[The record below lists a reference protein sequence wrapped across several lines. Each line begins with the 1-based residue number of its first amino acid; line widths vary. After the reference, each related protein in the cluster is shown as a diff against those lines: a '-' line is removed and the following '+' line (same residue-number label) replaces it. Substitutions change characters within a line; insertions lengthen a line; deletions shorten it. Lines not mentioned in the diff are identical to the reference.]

1 MFRTRVFTTG
11 SMWSLLIYLLYSS
24 EEEINR
30 TKYFFSDTGIHPS
43 VAKNFNCHIFNT
55 TRWERFPYK
64 FRRFSEIFMRFIFRF
79 RWPYLVS
86 ADFYGID
93 QGIFNQSIIGNNFY
107 TLIEDGIGDYN
118 MSRETKVRRYESLK
132 QLLFGKISGHD
143 FGNNDFCK
151 KIILTL
157 EPTNSFLKSKGE
169 KIDIYKLWR
178 ESPLRKKEIILSKF
192 NISHSDLEE
201 LQSRKII
208 VLTQPLSEDNI
219 ITEEEKIELYRELLK
234 NESHKDI
241 VIKIHPRERTDYN
254 KWFPDVLVF
263 DKRVPMQLFNIIG
276 LHFAKA
282 MTLCSTSVTG
292 FGKDTQVVFAGT
304 EIHENIVKAYGHI
317 DIHKYIN

>member
-1 MFRTRVFTTG
+1 
-11 SMWSLLIYLLYSS
+11 
-24 EEEINR
+24 
-30 TKYFFSDTGIHPS
+30 
-43 VAKNFNCHIFNT
+43 
-55 TRWERFPYK
+55 
-64 FRRFSEIFMRFIFRF
+64 MRFIFRF

-276 LHFAKA
+276 LHFTKA